1 MNMTRVLSGILAG
14 LVLVVLAAYFSGT
27 IYFVPEYMNV
37 VVTEFGEVEY
47 AVLTGFDV
55 SKDTD
60 RQLQAI
66 RDKYPG
72 KIRTG
77 AGLYFKW
84 PWEVSHYFD
93 SRILF
98 WEGRVKEV
106 STDDL
111 RTLQIDSSAR
121 WRIFDVIKFYKTLG
135 TEQQALNRLGSVINS
150 NIEDKISET
159 LLIEAVRN
167 ENLELETRVKKR
179 LETVQEGKEVDSAR
193 IRYGRK
199 QLVENIEKLAS
210 EQVMER
216 FGIQLVDVMFTQLNY
231 TNTVRKQVYQR
242 MISERERI
250 AARYRAQG
258 EKRRREILGEVYR
271 REKSMISSAER
282 RVQEI
287 EGHANGRAIDI
298 WADAYQQD
306 PEFFRFQESLKAYED
321 AFDSNAV
328 FVLGDENRL
337 LEFVTEER

>member
-150 NIEDKISET
+150 NIEDQISET

-167 ENLELETRVKKR
+167 ENLDLETRVKKR
-179 LETVQEGKEVDSAR
+179 LETVEQGKEVDSAR

-199 QLVENIEKLAS
+199 QLIENIEKPAS